1 MATML
6 PEMKLDI
13 IKAVGGT
20 MSEEMSQLINMFAS
34 STEAIEG
41 YFSQLR
47 DQIEESKQEVISAI
61 REESAKSEKAV
72 TDLKNEISSKD
83 LQLKQQFEDLAE
95 LKHQASCL
103 NHDTSAEVL
112 KAQCKQL
119 EDKIAD
125 LDAQN

>member
-34 STEAIEG
+34 STEAIDG

-47 DQIEESKQEVISAI
+47 DQIEESKQEVITAI

-72 TDLKNEISSKD
+72 TDLKNEI
-83 LQLKQQFEDLAE
+83 
-95 LKHQASCL
+95 
-103 NHDTSAEVL
+103 
-112 KAQCKQL
+112 
-119 EDKIAD
+119 
-125 LDAQN
+125 